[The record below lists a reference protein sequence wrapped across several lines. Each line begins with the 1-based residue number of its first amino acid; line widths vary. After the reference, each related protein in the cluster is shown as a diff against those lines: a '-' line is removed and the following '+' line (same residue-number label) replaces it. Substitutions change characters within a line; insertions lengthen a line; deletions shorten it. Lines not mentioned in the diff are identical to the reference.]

1 MIPVRSKFDTTT
13 YEEIDVLW
21 TDRRWPVV
29 REDCRAIAFMQH
41 EPTFS
46 TFVSGMGAIG
56 NREPIARI
64 YSRHLCVE
72 PFNHIP
78 EVMEPCWMLYDID
91 GTLLLRLTN
100 WMPPVSPDDT
110 TNWLF
115 SYPAI
120 RDMTCLLI
128 DLGVTSLGMLTT
140 LLTTDTPLDPLD
152 DNGAVIVY
160 DFMNDTML
168 GGLNLLGG
176 GELALTTPCWLFN
189 YLFSKIMAHYDGDAE
204 SYLCVVK
211 TDTTGLDE
219 NAIQHFVDYYQ
230 QVYGIECDLEEMNKV
245 RSLLISIDEDGNFT
259 SPFDID
265 PNDSGGYHI

>member
-1 MIPVRSKFDTTT
+1 MSRTHFDTTT

-29 REDCRAIAFMQH
+29 REGCTAVAFMQH
-41 EPTFS
+41 EPSFATFI
-46 TFVSGMGAIG
+46 SGMGIIG
-56 NREPIARI
+56 DREPIARI

-78 EVMEPCWMLYDID
+78 EVLEPCWMLYDVD

-100 WMPPVSPDDT
+100 WVPPVSPEDT

-115 SYPAI
+115 SYPSI

-128 DLGVTSLGMLTT
+128 DLGVDKFFTLTT
-140 LLTTDTPLDPLD
+140 LLTEETPLDPMD
-152 DNGAVIVY
+152 DEGAVMLY
-160 DFMNDTML
+160 DFKSEVMM
-168 GGLNLLGG
+168 GGKSILGG

-189 YLFSKIMAHYDGDAE
+189 YMFANILAHDHLSE
-204 SYLCVVK
+204 SFLCIVK

-219 NAIQHFVDYYQ
+219 SAVQHFVDYYET
-230 QVYGIECDLEEMNKV
+230 VLNLKCDAKKMDEI
-245 RSLLISIDEDGNFT
+245 RSILISIDENGHFT

>member
-1 MIPVRSKFDTTT
+1 MTTVRSKFDTTS

-21 TDRRWPVV
+21 SDRRWPVV
-29 REDCRAIAFMQH
+29 REGCNAVAFMQH
-41 EPTFS
+41 EPSFS
-46 TFVSGMGAIG
+46 TFISGMGAIG
-56 NREPIARI
+56 SREPIARI

-78 EVMEPCWMLYDID
+78 DAMEPCWMLYDID

-100 WMPPVSPDDT
+100 WMPATSANDT

-128 DLGVTSLGMLTT
+128 DLGVTSFAMLTT
-140 LLTTDTPLDPLD
+140 LLTNDTPLDPLD

-160 DFMNDTML
+160 DFMRESL
-168 GGLNLLGG
+168 IGGVSLLGG

-189 YLFSKIMAHYDGDAE
+189 YMFSKIMIHDNRAE
-204 SYLCVVK
+204 SFLCVVK

-230 QVYGIECDLEEMNKV
+230 QVYNIECDIDEMDDV
-245 RSLLISIDEDGNFT
+245 RSLIISIDEDGNFA

-265 PNDSGGYHI
+265 PNDSGGYHV